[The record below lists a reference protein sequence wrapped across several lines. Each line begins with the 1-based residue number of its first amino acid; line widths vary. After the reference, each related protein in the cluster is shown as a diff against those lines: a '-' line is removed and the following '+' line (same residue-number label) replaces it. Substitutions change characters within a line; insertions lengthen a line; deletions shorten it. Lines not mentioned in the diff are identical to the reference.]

1 MTDKMRC
8 SPHCDHHKPKESA
21 MSILLKPLAI
31 AALSI
36 ATLTTAASAQSV
48 VIRSPIIACDSPT
61 GVGCDGRTIL
71 KPGTYR
77 LDHVVPY
84 TGICRVSGPNGGG
97 YTRCSAFAKKPRGN
111 W

>member
-1 MTDKMRC
+1 MGILSNRKIHTMRHPLK
-8 SPHCDHHKPKESA
+8 SFVVA
-21 MSILLKPLAI
+21 M
-31 AALSI
+31 LSI

-48 VIRSPIIACDSPT
+48 VIGSPIIACDSPT
-61 GVGCDGRTIL
+61 GVGCDGRNVL

-84 TGICRVSGPNGGG
+84 TGICRISGPNGGG

>member
-1 MTDKMRC
+1 MRNV
-8 SPHCDHHKPKESA
+8 
-21 MSILLKPLAI
+21 LKPLAI

-48 VIRSPIIACDSPT
+48 TIRSPIIACDSPT
-61 GVGCDGRTIL
+61 GVGCDGRNIL

-84 TGICRVSGPNGGG
+84 SGICRVTGANGGG
-97 YTRCSAFAKKPRGN
+97 YTRCSTFQTKPRGN